1 MADSAS
7 PAKRDDRTS
16 GPSLLRTVVLS
27 LVVALAAAAIS
38 GWYLFAY
45 VPSKLEYF
53 LGLRFRTLAVA
64 AGQLKSKGES
74 LSQALTTAKEKAG
87 DSEQY
92 LQALVPELKT
102 NLKDG
107 LELDGHRIAWSDLV
121 AQASAATESNFDDL
135 VLTDSDGTVV
145 WQRERTSPR
154 IGNLTELLEHKPAAD
169 GSMFSLEW
177 RIQTTPLSVD
187 KKARIMPPTAT
198 SNSVN
203 LDGRTSELLTEPVTI
218 LVNGQPRGFFLGGF
232 ISQSALQKE
241 ARHVPAEWV
250 VAAML
255 PFALV
260 FLSLPFL
267 KLATVTSKERY
278 SFGDVVFLAVCTI
291 LLAAIGG
298 ALPFVADSPT
308 KESDAELRDLARG
321 LEANLHTEAAHFL
334 DLTKA
339 VKDAKP
345 TMKPCLTNVS
355 DVSGVVCDVWQS
367 LPATIGDQP
376 RGFAELDVIT
386 WVDGDGMQQKKWTA
400 KSQTTAL
407 ISQDFAHFRDIM
419 AKRTWTLPE
428 RGDAESFTIEPLRSP
443 TTSDLA
449 FVFAVPNDDRDPALP
464 MLTLNV
470 KPQSLVDT
478 LVPPG
483 FGFAILAP
491 DGRVL
496 FHSTQALSLEEN
508 FPHELGDTSAIA
520 RAMVAGG
527 EAWWTGD
534 YHGREHRFYT
544 DRVRSIIG
552 SPWRIVTFR
561 ELEPLLSFSSGR
573 QTAAVVLFS
582 VNIFAML
589 ALTGIYLYLH
599 KRRGRSPKDVLVSAV
614 MRSRSLE
621 VTGAAI
627 RWLAGVAVL
636 MGAAIVATFFVGP
649 KWLDV
654 LFFVF
659 VDAPIAAII
668 LVGLTRRHR
677 EPPSATAYDERG
689 YRRSAIELFLL
700 AVVLGALPAAGMARI
715 AYRVDDV
722 RRHAQWLQTSRDE
735 ALARE
740 RRVRGFVNATKSYTP
755 ATKMLLLT
763 AGYAAPA
770 GDATPLYSYQPLLR
784 HIGLKPDDAREHFE
798 PYPLPWIAGRLSW
811 VRGLLSASEVTSPSV
826 EVSGDLDQMRLA
838 TADAG
843 GRHYTADLSAG
854 SLLPLRLGSVLGG
867 LLILGV
873 TFALVE
879 WARKSLSARSAP
891 KSVSLDDTVRRVED
905 GGPTSIVMFIGPP
918 RMEKDRLAVEAV
930 EKVTGIRPEKRISL
944 VEPLT
949 RDAADKQIEDVR
961 QLRKTGD
968 PSRWLWVHISNLE
981 TQLVAKNSRAEVFRL
996 FEQLQLRSLEKHVQE
1011 RRVALIVT
1019 TTVDPSAHFSEIFQ
1033 EERQDI
1039 YKTSVPEVEL
1049 NRWSLV
1055 LSRIRRCYIG
1065 PVGKSPWHSWYF
1077 YDPTKWRETLD
1088 LETSNHRLLSAVGS
1102 DLKRAWPH
1110 EHSVAMD
1117 DLRRAIRSRADTC
1130 YQLLWTSCTRSE
1142 KLVLI
1147 QLAQE
1152 GLINPKSRETLDELV
1167 AKGLV
1172 IPGAAPTLFN
1182 LTFRDFLQDIERTDV
1197 VQAWER
1203 MEGNGLWVMSGRI
1216 VATALAVGGA
1226 FYFLTQGFSIQS
1238 VLPIISGTGFLGVPL
1253 VKNIA
1258 GMLSSKKDAAPV

>member
-1 MADSAS
+1 MPDSDA
-7 PAKRDDRTS
+7 PPKRDDRAS
-16 GPSLLRTVVLS
+16 GPSLLRTVVLYS
-27 LVVALAAAAIS
+27 IVALTAAAIS

-53 LGLRFRTLAVA
+53 LGLRFRTLTVA

-74 LSQALTTAKEKAG
+74 LSQALTTAKDKAE
-87 DSEQY
+87 DAEEY

-135 VLTDSDGTVV
+135 VLTDSDGNVV

-154 IGNLTELLEHKPAAD
+154 IGNLAELLEHKPASD
-169 GSMFSLEW
+169 GSSMFSLQW

-187 KKARIMPPTAT
+187 KKARIMPSTAT

-203 LDGRTSELLTEPVTI
+203 LDGRTSELLTQPVTMF
-218 LVNGQPRGFFLGGF
+218 VNGQARGFFLGGF
-232 ISQSALQKE
+232 ISRSALQKE
-241 ARHVPAEWV
+241 AMHVPAEWV

-308 KESDAELRDLARG
+308 KESDTELRDLAAG
-321 LEANLHTEAAHFL
+321 IEKNLHTEAAQFL

-339 VKDAKP
+339 VKDSKAA
-345 TMKPCLTNVS
+345 MKLCLTYVA
-355 DVSGVVCDVWQS
+355 DVSGIVCDAWQS
-367 LPATIGDQP
+367 LPATIGTQP

-386 WVDGDGMQQKKWTA
+386 WVDSDGMQQKKWTA

-407 ISQDFAHFRDIM
+407 VSQDFQHFRDIM
-419 AKRTWTLPE
+419 AKQTWTLPE
-428 RGDAESFTIEPLRSP
+428 RGDGESFTIEPLRSP
-443 TTSDLA
+443 TTSELA
-449 FVFAVPNDDRDPALP
+449 FVFAVPNDDNRLP
-464 MLTLNV
+464 MLALNV
-470 KPQSLVDT
+470 KPRSLVDA
-478 LVPPG
+478 LMPPG

-508 FPHELGDTSAIA
+508 FPHELGDTGAIV
-520 RAMVAGG
+520 RAMAAGG

-544 DRVRSIIG
+544 DRVRSIAG

-589 ALTGIYLYLH
+589 ALTGIYLYLQ

-621 VTGAAI
+621 VTDAAI
-627 RWLAGVAVL
+627 KWLAAVAVF
-636 MGAAIVATFFVGP
+636 MGAAIAATYFVGP
-649 KWLDV
+649 AWLDV

-659 VDAPIAAII
+659 VDAPIAAIL
-668 LVGLTRRHR
+668 LVGLTRKHP

-700 AVVLGALPAAGMARI
+700 AIVLGALPAAGMARI

-722 RRHAQWLQTSRDE
+722 RRQAQWLQTSRDE

-740 RRVRGFVNATKSYTP
+740 RRVRGFVNGTKSYTP
-755 ATKMLLLT
+755 ATKTLLLT
-763 AGYAAPA
+763 TGYAAPA
-770 GDATPLYSYQPLLR
+770 GDATPPYSYQSLLR
-784 HIGLKPDDAREHFE
+784 HIGLKRSDAREHFE
-798 PYPLPWIAGRLSW
+798 PYSPPWIAGRLSW
-811 VRGLLSASEVTSPSV
+811 VRGLTSASEVTLPPV
-826 EVSGDLDQMRLA
+826 EISDGLDRMRLT

-843 GRHYTADLSAG
+843 DRHYTADLSAG
-854 SLLPLRLGSVLGG
+854 SLLPLRIGSVLGG

-873 TFALVE
+873 TFGLVE

-891 KSVSLDDTVRRVED
+891 KSVSLDDTIRRVQD
-905 GGPTSIVMFIGPP
+905 GGPTSIVLFIGPP
-918 RMEKDRLAVEAV
+918 RMEKDRLVVEAV
-930 EKVTGIRPEKRISL
+930 ETVTGARPEKRISL
-944 VEPLT
+944 VDPLT
-949 RDAADKQIEDVR
+949 RQAADAQIDEVR

-968 PSRWLWVHISNLE
+968 PSQWLWVHISNLE
-981 TQLVAKNSRAEVFRL
+981 TQLVAKGSRAEVFRL
-996 FEQLQLRSLEKHVQE
+996 FEQLQSRSLEKHVKD

-1019 TTVDPSAHFSEIFQ
+1019 TTIDPSTHFAEIFQ
-1033 EERQDI
+1033 EEREDI

-1055 LSRIRRCYIG
+1055 LSRIRRCYIAA
-1065 PVGKSPWHSWYF
+1065 VGKSPWRSWYF

-1102 DLKRAWPH
+1102 DLKRAWVH
-1110 EHSVAMD
+1110 EHSIAMD

-1152 GLINPKSRETLDELV
+1152 GLINPKSRETLDELI
-1167 AKGLV
+1167 AKGIVL
-1172 IPGAAPTLFN
+1172 PGAAPMLFN
-1182 LTFRDFLQDIERTDV
+1182 LTFRDFLQGIERTGV
-1197 VQAWER
+1197 IQNWER

-1216 VATALAVGGA
+1216 VASVLAIGGA
-1226 FYFLTQGFSIQS
+1226 FYFLTQGFSVQS
-1238 VLPIISGTGFLGVPL
+1238 VLPIITGTGFLGVPL
-1253 VKNIA
+1253 VKNVA
-1258 GMLSSKKDAAPV
+1258 GLLSSKKDAAPV